1 VTIAAVLL
9 AAGRSTRFGTAD
21 KLAAP
26 LGDKPLGHHAAGTL
40 ATLPL
45 AARFVVCRP
54 GPHAWPGFE
63 RIVNARPEAGLAH
76 SIALGI
82 AAARRGGAEAVLVAL
97 ADMPFVTAAHL
108 ARLLDRHDGP
118 DTLVASSDGH
128 HRMPPALFGARWF
141 DALEELTGDRGA
153 RALLDRAKEVVASPE
168 ELRDI
173 DTTEDLRRILRRE
186 TDWRFPADLP

>member
-1 VTIAAVLL
+1 MTIAAVLL

-26 LGDKPLGHHAAGTL
+26 LGDRPLGHHAAGTL

-54 GPHAWPGFE
+54 GLHAWPGFE
-63 RIVNARPEAGLAH
+63 IITNARPEAGLAH

-82 AAARRGGAEAVLVAL
+82 AAARNGGAEAVLIAL
-97 ADMPFVTAAHL
+97 ADMPFVTAAHMTH
-108 ARLLDRHDGP
+108 LLDRHDGP
-118 DTLVASSDGH
+118 DTRVASSDGRH
-128 HRMPPALFGARWF
+128 HMPPALFGASWF
-141 DALEELTGDRGA
+141 GALEGLTGDRGA
-153 RALLDRAKEVVASPE
+153 RSLLDQATEVVASPD

-173 DTTEDLRRILRRE
+173 DTPEDLQRILRRE
-186 TDWRFPADLP
+186 TDWHYPADSP

>member
-26 LGDKPLGHHAAGTL
+26 LGDRPLGLHAAGTL

-82 AAARRGGAEAVLVAL
+82 AAARKGGAEAVLVAL

-118 DTLVASSDGH
+118 NTLAASSDGR
-128 HRMPPALFGARWF
+128 HRMPPALFGTRWF

-153 RALLDRAKEVVASPE
+153 RALLDKADEVVASPD

-173 DTTEDLRRILRRE
+173 DTMDDLRSARHHG
-186 TDWRFPADLP
+186 TA